1 MRKTI
6 LTGFIIGILS
16 LIAIVPVAI
25 GASGDLIWTQAS
37 NPSSYDDYASAVAV
51 DSTGV
56 YVVGDDSYPGSTNTR
71 WRMEKRNLTTGSV
84 IWTQTSNPSSY
95 VDSASAVAVDGTGVY
110 IVGYDSYPGS
120 GNARWR
126 IEKRSLTDGSVIWVK
141 ASNPSSYWDVATG
154 VAVDSTG
161 VYIVGSD
168 KYADPSGRWRMEKR
182 SLTDGS
188 VIWTQASNPS
198 IYRDEAY
205 GVAVDGSGVYIVG
218 YDNYFG
224 CNFFGFC
231 NSRWRM
237 EKRSLTTGSKIWT
250 NTSNASGYEDNA
262 FGVAVDDTGVYTVG
276 LDSYPGY
283 GDARWRMEKRNL
295 TTGNS
300 IWTKTSNAS
309 TSWDETTAITVGGA
323 VYSVGSDSYPGD
335 DRWRMEKRSILSG
348 TSLWTKTSNPS
359 SSYDEAYGVAV
370 DGSGV
375 YIVGVDDYPGNGRWR
390 IEKRVP

>member
-51 DSTGV
+51 DSPGV

-126 IEKRSLTDGSVIWVK
+126 I
-141 ASNPSSYWDVATG
+141 
-154 VAVDSTG
+154 
-161 VYIVGSD
+161 
-168 KYADPSGRWRMEKR
+168 EKR

-390 IEKRVP
+390 IEKRGPW

>member
-237 EKRSLTTGSKIWT
+237 EKR
-250 NTSNASGYEDNA
+250 
-262 FGVAVDDTGVYTVG
+262 
-276 LDSYPGY
+276 
-283 GDARWRMEKRNL
+283 NL